1 MTTTARYSI
10 NPLIEGII
18 KDEYARTGDIP
29 AHERVIKI
37 LEKDYPDAIDKYL
50 ATHRT
55 SLVSG
60 AVTRTLADRRNGL
73 RNSELATRIMS
84 GETASVFDL
93 DDFWGTAFFISGD
106 GDGGVWKTLG
116 SLTGSDHS
124 DIADKY
130 RVGAIAMSS
139 REDLHRDLAKKVGR
153 KTTIE
158 VFKPHVLM
166 QKIESAYDTSAL
178 LGGAKT

>member
-1 MTTTARYSI
+1 MATARYSI

-18 KDEYARTGDIP
+18 KDEYSKTGDIP

-50 ATHRT
+50 ATHRV

-60 AVTRTLADRRNGL
+60 AVTRTLADQRNGL
-73 RNSELATRIMS
+73 RNSELAVRIMDGS
-84 GETASVFDL
+84 TASVFDL
-93 DDFWGTAFFISGD
+93 DEFWGTAFFISGD
-106 GDGGVWKTLG
+106 NGGWKTLG

-139 REDLHRDLAKKVGR
+139 REDLHRDLAKMVGR

-158 VFKPHVLM
+158 VFKPHILM
-166 QKIESAYDTSAL
+166 RKIESAYDTSAL
-178 LGGAKT
+178 LGGASS